1 MCSHIKIKFSFQTM
15 RMFETAGGCTL
26 SRNLA
31 CSMITI
37 SENATSIVT
46 ME

>member
-1 MCSHIKIKFSFQTM
+1 MLKANVSFQIIRVFKIT
-15 RMFETAGGCTL
+15 GGGTL
-26 SRNLA
+26 TRNLA

-37 SENATSIVT
+37 SENATPIIS